1 MERVMNF
8 LGLALEEQQLDNQVY
23 GNDIRADKAHFKML
37 NQKIN
42 TSSAGRWEKEMDE
55 KHK

>member
-1 MERVMNF
+1 MNF
-8 LGLALEEQQLDNQVY
+8 LGLALEKQQLDNQVY